1 MVKKN
6 TGKDTNTLSEEDF
19 HIVGYPVLDSY
30 QDNFY
35 KYLPY
40 PEQIAYRKG
49 AFTAIVAL
57 LNTVECFETGVHHK
71 LIPKK
76 VYTLLK
82 SFLKESAYNLDELLM
97 YHGFAV
103 IIDKNNNCK
112 RISDDEYEERRA
124 RNRKACL
131 ESMQDTLDGTKSES

>member
-6 TGKDTNTLSEEDF
+6 IDKDTNTLSEEDF
-19 HIVGYPVLDSY
+19 RTVGYPVLDSY
-30 QDNFY
+30 QDDFY
-35 KYLPY
+35 KHLPY
-40 PEQIAYRKG
+40 PEQVAYRKG
-49 AFTAIVAL
+49 AFAAIVAL
-57 LNTVECFETGVHHK
+57 LDTVENFETGVHSK

-82 SFLKESAYNLDELLM
+82 SFLKESARNLDELLM

-112 RISDDEYEERRA
+112 RISLDEYEERRT
-124 RNRKACL
+124 RNKKAYL
-131 ESMQDTLDGTKSES
+131 ESMQATLDDVKGES